1 MMNYHVNNKCISYG
15 LYNKKQILER
25 AKTIIRYIGR

>member
-1 MMNYHVNNKCISYG
+1 MLIKYISYG